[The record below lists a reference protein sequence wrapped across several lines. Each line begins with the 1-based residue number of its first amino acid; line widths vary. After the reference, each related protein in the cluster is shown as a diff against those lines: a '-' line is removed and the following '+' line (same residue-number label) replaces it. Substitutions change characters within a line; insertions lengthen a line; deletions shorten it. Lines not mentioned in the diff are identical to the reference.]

1 MTNRD
6 TFDERPVED
15 TSAEEYHA
23 TGDVESDETGTDYNP
38 TTGEPDATPHDRE
51 LAESDADSA
60 NPNAASSAGL
70 AGDMGLSSERT
81 GPADETGTGG
91 LGELDEI
98 EGTGTVGTARS
109 STHGSVPTQG
119 GPELPKSDESENP
132 AEVPSHQLGNKNPG
146 HSGS

>member
-51 LAESDADSA
+51 L
-60 NPNAASSAGL
+60 G
-70 AGDMGLSSERT
+70 R
-81 GPADETGTGG
+81 
-91 LGELDEI
+91 
-98 EGTGTVGTARS
+98 ARGR
-109 STHGSVPTQG
+109 H
-119 GPELPKSDESENP
+119 GPE
-132 AEVPSHQLGNKNPG
+132 Q
-146 HSGS
+146 

>member
-6 TFDERPVED
+6 TFDDRPVED

-51 LAESDADSA
+51 LAENDADAA

-70 AGDMGLSSERT
+70 EGDMGLSSERT

-91 LGELDEI
+91 LGELDEL
-98 EGTGTVGTARS
+98 EGTGTVGSARS
-109 STHGSVPTQG
+109 STHGSAPTTG

-132 AEVPSHQLGNKNPG
+132 AGVPAHELGNKNPG
-146 HSGS
+146 HSGG